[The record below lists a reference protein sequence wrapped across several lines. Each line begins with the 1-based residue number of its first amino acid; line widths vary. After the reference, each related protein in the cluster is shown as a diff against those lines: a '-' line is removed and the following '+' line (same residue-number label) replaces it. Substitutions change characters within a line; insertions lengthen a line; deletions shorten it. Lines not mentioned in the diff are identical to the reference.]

1 MKSEKRRLKDN
12 IPQYLVQLVN
22 LAWDT
27 QNAMFNFEQNRERP
41 SIDIEDE
48 MESEEKFKLLL
59 QRLFYRYEPKF
70 KASSVNISDEVKEQ
84 LKEKNVLQ
92 LDFNHAKQLC
102 TNIRDL
108 MEDIGHTTFAKRIH
122 EDTTL
127 GGKN

>member
-1 MKSEKRRLKDN
+1 MKSEKRRLKNN

-48 MESEEKFKLLL
+48 MESEEKFKQLL

-70 KASSVNISDEVKEQ
+70 KSSSISIDKEVQEELQ
-84 LKEKNVLQ
+84 DKNVIN
-92 LDFNHAKQLC
+92 LDFEHAKTLC

-122 EDTTL
+122 ADVEI
-127 GGKN
+127 GGR

>member
-1 MKSEKRRLKDN
+1 MKSEKRRLKNN

-48 MESEEKFKLLL
+48 MESEEKFKQLL

-70 KASSVNISDEVKEQ
+70 KSSSISIDKEVQEELQ
-84 LKEKNVLQ
+84 DKNVIN
-92 LDFNHAKQLC
+92 LDFEHAKTLC

-122 EDTTL
+122 EDVEI
-127 GGKN
+127 GGR